1 MTRHLALHTEK
12 RRFTCDQ
19 CGAAFHALTTLKDH
33 CNSIHSQQRHFSC
46 TMCGKTFKLQSDL
59 KRHIHSHSDMRLFKC
74 HYCNQA
80 YKRAS
85 HLRRHE
91 ESVHGTIFKPRR
103 LQRLGHDETGAL
115 VPIVKESKSSSSSSS
130 ADGVTE
136 ESPVVPPGQKWT
148 SPATS
153 QESVYTNPVLSLI
166 DANLGEVIT
175 LQEVCTVSDAQIL
188 TTASD
193 LTSEVLNLPR
203 DDTLTAIVACADG
216 TALDSFQS
224 GELINT
230 IQVTYDL
237 SFPSQTLTTVLSSSE
252 PQLVFATPITMS
264 LDQNQTVLTVSE
276 IYSGDNMD
284 GKVQLLDAHASSDLP
299 DTIFIEKGKLDDMA
313 EPMLLDGIEPVSHMT
328 IENFSMQDDRVLQTT
343 GGSALTLSELPNS
356 VETILQL
363 HPEQPA
369 MSTDCP
375 TVPENGA
382 SGSLLRERLMS
393 GPKLKSPT
401 LPSVPLVLS
410 QCGDDMDTT
419 IMSSIP
425 ISSSISGSNTR
436 PDSNMSTLIISS
448 PDPST
453 STDGPHL
460 DSLLSIPNGVKQ
472 SYESI
477 SIENIAAD
485 SVRTSFSVPNSIQ
498 LPCTDMSSDGMYTE
512 SSVPQLSATGTVLSP
527 SKGMPLNSTPRIS
540 VCLTDPTASSANT
553 NLSSSVSAVTV
564 PDTPETTRSDIP
576 AKSNDLVR
584 PLCPSMPEK
593 KSDSESVSTLNVA
606 HCTHSSHSDIDY
618 IHMNTVAS
626 APSLHSVHISE
637 ADSHP
642 IAPNDADTSIE
653 DTHTDFVL
661 ASLPITSE
669 DLHSSP
675 SLSNSVHFSCSEK
688 PTNSNPNLMPDF
700 LPQNFPFLNV
710 E

>member
-46 TMCGKTFKLQSDL
+46 TICSKTFKLQSDL

-91 ESVHGTIFKPRR
+91 ESAHGTIFKPRR

-115 VPIVKESKSSSSSSS
+115 VPIAKESKSSS
-130 ADGVTE
+130 AGGVKE
-136 ESPVVPPGQKWT
+136 EPSVVPPGQKWT

-153 QESVYTNPVLSLI
+153 QESVYTNPVLSLV

-188 TTASD
+188 TTTSD

-216 TALDSFQS
+216 TTLDSFQS

-237 SFPSQTLTTVLSSSE
+237 TFPSQTLTTVLSSSE

-276 IYSGDNMD
+276 IYPGDNMN
-284 GKVQLLDAHASSDLP
+284 GKVQLLDAHATSELP
-299 DTIFIEKGKLDDMA
+299 DTIFIEKGKLEDMA
-313 EPMLLDGIEPVSHMT
+313 EPMLLDGTEPVPHMT

-343 GGSALTLSELPNS
+343 ASSALTLSELPNS

-369 MSTDCP
+369 VSTDCP
-375 TVPENGA
+375 PVPDNA
-382 SGSLLRERLMS
+382 VSGSLLRERLMS

-401 LPSVPLVLS
+401 LPSIPLALP
-410 QCGDDMDTT
+410 QCGDDLDTT

-425 ISSSISGSNTR
+425 ISSSIAGSSAQ
-436 PDSNMSTLIISS
+436 PDSNVSTLFISS
-448 PDPST
+448 PDPGT
-453 STDGPHL
+453 SIDGSHL
-460 DSLLSIPNGVKQ
+460 DSLLSTPHCVKP
-472 SYESI
+472 SYASI
-477 SIENIAAD
+477 SIENMGAD
-485 SVRTSFSVPNSIQ
+485 SVSTSFSVPNSIQ
-498 LPCTDMSSDGMYTE
+498 LPCTDISSDGMYTE
-512 SSVPQLSATGTVLSP
+512 SSVPQLSTAGTVLSP
-527 SKGMPLNSTPRIS
+527 PKGLPPNSIPSIS
-540 VCLTDPTASSANT
+540 VCVTAPTVSSAST
-553 NLSSSVSAVTV
+553 NLDSSISAHTV
-564 PDTPETTRSDIP
+564 PDSSKTTRSDTP
-576 AKSNDLVR
+576 TKSDDLVH
-584 PLCPSMPEK
+584 PLCPSIPEK
-593 KSDSESVSTLNVA
+593 KSDSESISTLSVPN
-606 HCTHSSHSDIDY
+606 CTHSSHTDIDY
-618 IHMNTVAS
+618 MHMNTIAS
-626 APSLHSVHISE
+626 APSLHAVNIPE
-637 ADSHP
+637 ADTHP
-642 IAPNDADTSIE
+642 IEAHDANTSIE

-661 ASLPITSE
+661 ASLPITPE

-675 SLSNSVHFSCSEK
+675 LSSPVQFSCSDK
-688 PTNSNPNLMPDF
+688 PTNASPNLMPDF

>member
-1 MTRHLALHTEK
+1 
-12 RRFTCDQ
+12 
-19 CGAAFHALTTLKDH
+19 
-33 CNSIHSQQRHFSC
+33 
-46 TMCGKTFKLQSDL
+46 MCSKTFKLQSDL
-59 KRHIHSHSDMRLFKC
+59 KRHIHSHSDTRLFKC

-91 ESVHGTIFKPRR
+91 ESAHGTIFKPRR

-115 VPIVKESKSSSSSSS
+115 VPIVKESKSSS
-130 ADGVTE
+130 ADGVKE
-136 ESPVVPPGQKWT
+136 EPPVVPPGQKWT
-148 SPATS
+148 SPAAS
-153 QESVYTNPVLSLI
+153 QESVYTNPVLSLV
-166 DANLGEVIT
+166 DANLGDVIT
-175 LQEVCTVSDAQIL
+175 LQEVCTVSDATQIL
-188 TTASD
+188 ATTSD

-216 TALDSFQS
+216 SALDSFQS

-237 SFPSQTLTTVLSSSE
+237 SFPSQTLTTVLSGSE

-276 IYSGDNMD
+276 IYSGDSMN
-284 GKVQLLDAHASSDLP
+284 GKVQLLDAHATSDLP
-299 DTIFIEKGKLDDMA
+299 DTIFIEKGKLEDMA
-313 EPMLLDGIEPVSHMT
+313 EPMLLDGIEPVPHMT

-343 GGSALTLSELPNS
+343 AGSALTLSELPNS

-375 TVPENGA
+375 SVPESGA

-410 QCGDDMDTT
+410 QCGDDMDTS

-425 ISSSISGSNTR
+425 ISSGMSGSSTQ
-436 PDSNMSTLIISS
+436 PDSNMSTLFISS
-448 PDPST
+448 PDPTT
-453 STDGPHL
+453 SIDDPHL

-477 SIENIAAD
+477 SVENIAAD
-485 SVRTSFSVPNSIQ
+485 FVRTSFSVPNSIP
-498 LPCTDMSSDGMYTE
+498 LPCTDMSAGGMYRE

-527 SKGMPLNSTPRIS
+527 SKGVPLNSTPCIS

-553 NLSSSVSAVTV
+553 SLDSSVSALTV
-564 PDTPETTRSDIP
+564 PDATETSRSDIP
-576 AKSNDLVR
+576 AKSDDLVH
-584 PLCPSMPEK
+584 PLCRSMPEK

-618 IHMNTVAS
+618 IHMNAVAA
-626 APSLHSVHISE
+626 APSLHSVNISD
-637 ADSHP
+637 ADTHP
-642 IAPNDADTSIE
+642 IATNDADNSIE

-675 SLSNSVHFSCSEK
+675 SLSNSVHFSCSDK
-688 PTNSNPNLMPDF
+688 PTNANPHLLPDF

>member
-1 MTRHLALHTEK
+1 
-12 RRFTCDQ
+12 
-19 CGAAFHALTTLKDH
+19 
-33 CNSIHSQQRHFSC
+33 
-46 TMCGKTFKLQSDL
+46 
-59 KRHIHSHSDMRLFKC
+59 MRMFKC
-74 HYCNQA
+74 HFCNQA

-91 ESVHGTIFKPRR
+91 ESAHGTIFKPRR

-115 VPIVKESKSSSSSSS
+115 VPIVKESKSSS

-136 ESPVVPPGQKWT
+136 EPSVVSPGQKWT
-148 SPATS
+148 SPSTS
-153 QESVYTNPVLSLI
+153 QESVYTNPVLSLV

-216 TALDSFQS
+216 TTLDSFQS
-224 GELINT
+224 GELLNT

-252 PQLVFATPITMS
+252 PQLVFATPIAMS

-276 IYSGDNMD
+276 IYSGDNIN
-284 GKVQLLDAHASSDLP
+284 GKVQLLDAHANSDLP
-299 DTIFIEKGKLDDMA
+299 DTIFIEKGKLEEMA
-313 EPMLLDGIEPVSHMT
+313 EPMLLDGIEPTPHMT

-343 GGSALTLSELPNS
+343 AGSALTLSELPNS
-356 VETILQL
+356 VETVLQL
-363 HPEQPA
+363 HPEQRA

-425 ISSSISGSNTR
+425 ISSSISGSSTQ
-436 PDSNMSTLIISS
+436 PDSNMSTLFISS

-472 SYESI
+472 SYEGI
-477 SIENIAAD
+477 SIENIAAG
-485 SVRTSFSVPNSIQ
+485 SVRTSFSVPNSIH

-512 SSVPQLSATGTVLSP
+512 SSVPRLSATGTVLSP
-527 SKGMPLNSTPRIS
+527 SKGVPLNSTPCIC
-540 VCLTDPTASSANT
+540 VCLTDPTASST
-553 NLSSSVSAVTV
+553 NKNRDSSVSALTV
-564 PDTPETTRSDIP
+564 PNTPETTRSNIP
-576 AKSNDLVR
+576 AKSDDLIHR
-584 PLCPSMPEK
+584 LCPRMSEK
-593 KSDSESVSTLNVA
+593 KNDSESISTLNVT

-618 IHMNTVAS
+618 IHMNTIAA
-626 APSLHSVHISE
+626 APSLHSVNITE
-637 ADSHP
+637 ADTHP

>member
-1 MTRHLALHTEK
+1 
-12 RRFTCDQ
+12 
-19 CGAAFHALTTLKDH
+19 
-33 CNSIHSQQRHFSC
+33 
-46 TMCGKTFKLQSDL
+46 
-59 KRHIHSHSDMRLFKC
+59 MRLFKC

-91 ESVHGTIFKPRR
+91 ESAHGTIFKPRR

-115 VPIVKESKSSSSSSS
+115 VPIVKESKSSS

-136 ESPVVPPGQKWT
+136 GPPVVPAGQKWT
-148 SPATS
+148 SPSTS
-153 QESVYTNPVLSLI
+153 QESVYTNPVLSLV
-166 DANLGEVIT
+166 DANMGEVIT

-188 TTASD
+188 TTATD

-203 DDTLTAIVACADG
+203 DDTLTAIVTCADG

-276 IYSGDNMD
+276 IYSGDNMN
-284 GKVQLLDAHASSDLP
+284 GKVQLLDAHANSDLP
-299 DTIFIEKGKLDDMA
+299 DTIFIEKGKLEEMA
-313 EPMLLDGIEPVSHMT
+313 EPMLLDGIEPAPHMT

-343 GGSALTLSELPNS
+343 AGAALTLSELPNS
-356 VETILQL
+356 VETVLQL
-363 HPEQPA
+363 HAEQRA

-410 QCGDDMDTT
+410 QCGDDMETT

-425 ISSSISGSNTR
+425 ISSSISSSSTR
-436 PDSNMSTLIISS
+436 PDSNMSTLFISS
-448 PDPST
+448 PNPST

-498 LPCTDMSSDGMYTE
+498 LPCTDISSDGMYTE
-512 SSVPQLSATGTVLSP
+512 SSVPQLSATGTVLSH
-527 SKGMPLNSTPRIS
+527 SKGVPLNSTPCIS

-553 NLSSSVSAVTV
+553 NLDSSVSALTV
-564 PDTPETTRSDIP
+564 PHAPETTRSDIP
-576 AKSNDLVR
+576 AKSDDLVH
-584 PLCPSMPEK
+584 PLCPSMSEK
-593 KSDSESVSTLNVA
+593 KSDSESISTLNVA
-606 HCTHSSHSDIDY
+606 HCTHPSHSDIDY
-618 IHMNTVAS
+618 IHMNTIAS
-626 APSLHSVHISE
+626 APTLHCVNISE
-637 ADSHP
+637 ADTHP

-653 DTHTDFVL
+653 NTHTDFVL

>member
-46 TMCGKTFKLQSDL
+46 TMCSKTFKLQSDL

-91 ESVHGTIFKPRR
+91 ESAHGTIFKPRR

-115 VPIVKESKSSSSSSS
+115 VPIVKESKSSA
-130 ADGVTE
+130 ADGVKE
-136 ESPVVPPGQKWT
+136 EPPVVPPGQKWT
-148 SPATS
+148 SPATP
-153 QESVYTNPVLSLI
+153 QASVYTNPVLSLV

-188 TTASD
+188 TTTSD

-203 DDTLTAIVACADG
+203 DDALTAIVACTDG

-230 IQVTYDL
+230 IQMTYDL

-252 PQLVFATPITMS
+252 PQLVFAAPITMS
-264 LDQNQTVLTVSE
+264 LDQNQAVLTVSE
-276 IYSGDNMD
+276 IYSGDNMN
-284 GKVQLLDAHASSDLP
+284 GKVQLLDAHATSDLP
-299 DTIFIEKGKLDDMA
+299 DTIFIDKGKLGDMA
-313 EPMLLDGIEPVSHMT
+313 EPMLLDGIEPVPHMT
-328 IENFSMQDDRVLQTT
+328 VENFSMQDDRVLQTT
-343 GGSALTLSELPNS
+343 TGSALTLSELPNS

-369 MSTDCP
+369 VSTDSP
-375 TVPENGA
+375 TVPDNGV
-382 SGSLLRERLMS
+382 SGSLLRERLIS

-401 LPSVPLVLS
+401 LPSVPVVLS
-410 QCGDDMDTT
+410 QCGDDLDTT

-425 ISSSISGSNTR
+425 ISSSMSGRSTQ
-436 PDSNMSTLIISS
+436 PDSNMPTLFISS

-453 STDGPHL
+453 SIDGPHL
-460 DSLLSIPNGVKQ
+460 DSLLSISNGVKQ
-472 SYESI
+472 SYASI
-477 SIENIAAD
+477 SIENIDAD
-485 SVRTSFSVPNSIQ
+485 SVRTSYSVPNSIQ

-527 SKGMPLNSTPRIS
+527 SKGVPLNSTPCIS
-540 VCLTDPTASSANT
+540 VCVTDPTASSANT
-553 NLSSSVSAVTV
+553 NRDSSVSALTV
-564 PDTPETTRSDIP
+564 SDASETTRSDIP
-576 AKSNDLVR
+576 AKSDDLVH

-593 KSDSESVSTLNVA
+593 KSDSESISTLSVTN
-606 HCTHSSHSDIDY
+606 CTHSSHSDIDY
-618 IHMNTVAS
+618 MHMNTVAS
-626 APSLHSVHISE
+626 APSLHSVNISE
-637 ADSHP
+637 PDTHR
-642 IAPNDADTSIE
+642 IETNDANTSIE

-669 DLHSSP
+669 DLHSSS
-675 SLSNSVHFSCSEK
+675 SLSNSVHFSCSDK
-688 PTNSNPNLMPDF
+688 PTNANPNLMPDF

>member
-46 TMCGKTFKLQSDL
+46 TMCSKTFKLQSDL
-59 KRHIHSHSDMRLFKC
+59 KRHIHSHYDIRLFKC

-91 ESVHGTIFKPRR
+91 ESAHGTIFKPRR
-103 LQRLGHDETGAL
+103 LQRLGHDKTGAL
-115 VPIVKESKSSSSSSS
+115 VPIAKESKSSS
-130 ADGVTE
+130 ADRVKE
-136 ESPVVPPGQKWT
+136 EPPVVPPGQKWT

-153 QESVYTNPVLSLI
+153 QESVYTNPVLSLV

-188 TTASD
+188 TTTSD
-193 LTSEVLNLPR
+193 LASEVLNLPR

-224 GELINT
+224 GELINA

-276 IYSGDNMD
+276 IYSGDDMN
-284 GKVQLLDAHASSDLP
+284 GKVQLLDAHATSDLP
-299 DTIFIEKGKLDDMA
+299 DTIFIEKGKLEDMA
-313 EPMLLDGIEPVSHMT
+313 EPMLLDGIEPVPHMT

-343 GGSALTLSELPNS
+343 NGSALTLSELPNS
-356 VETILQL
+356 VDTILQL
-363 HPEQPA
+363 HPEQPDI
-369 MSTDCP
+369 STDCP
-375 TVPENGA
+375 PVPENGV

-425 ISSSISGSNTR
+425 ISSSMSGSSTQ
-436 PDSNMSTLIISS
+436 PDSNMSTLFISS

-453 STDGPHL
+453 SIDGRHL

-472 SYESI
+472 SYEGI
-477 SIENIAAD
+477 SVENTAVD

-498 LPCTDMSSDGMYTE
+498 LPCTDMSSHGMYTE
-512 SSVPQLSATGTVLSP
+512 SSVPQLSAAGTVLSP
-527 SKGMPLNSTPRIS
+527 SKGVSLNSTPCIS
-540 VCLTDPTASSANT
+540 LCLTDPTASSANT
-553 NLSSSVSAVTV
+553 NLNSSVSALTV
-564 PDTPETTRSDIP
+564 PDATETTRSDIP
-576 AKSNDLVR
+576 AKSDDLVHS
-584 PLCPSMPEK
+584 LCPSMPEK
-593 KSDSESVSTLNVA
+593 KSDSESVSTVNVA
-606 HCTHSSHSDIDY
+606 HCTHSSHSDINY
-618 IHMNTVAS
+618 IHMNTIAS
-626 APSLHSVHISE
+626 APSLHSVNISE
-637 ADSHP
+637 VDTHP
-642 IAPNDADTSIE
+642 IATNDTDTSME

-661 ASLPITSE
+661 ASLPINSE

-675 SLSNSVHFSCSEK
+675 SLSNSVHFSCSDK
-688 PTNSNPNLMPDF
+688 STNANPNLMPDF
-700 LPQNFPFLNV
+700 LSQNFPFLNV

>member
-1 MTRHLALHTEK
+1 
-12 RRFTCDQ
+12 
-19 CGAAFHALTTLKDH
+19 
-33 CNSIHSQQRHFSC
+33 
-46 TMCGKTFKLQSDL
+46 
-59 KRHIHSHSDMRLFKC
+59 MRLFKC

-91 ESVHGTIFKPRR
+91 ESAHGTIFKPRR

-115 VPIVKESKSSSSSSS
+115 VPIVKESKSSA
-130 ADGVTE
+130 ADGVKE
-136 ESPVVPPGQKWT
+136 EPPVVPPGQKWT
-148 SPATS
+148 SPATP
-153 QESVYTNPVLSLI
+153 QASVYTNPVLSLV

-188 TTASD
+188 TTTSD

-203 DDTLTAIVACADG
+203 DDALTAIVACTDG

-230 IQVTYDL
+230 IQMTYDL

-252 PQLVFATPITMS
+252 PQLVFAAPITMS
-264 LDQNQTVLTVSE
+264 LDQNQAVLTVSE
-276 IYSGDNMD
+276 IYSGDNMN
-284 GKVQLLDAHASSDLP
+284 GKVQLLDAHATSDLP
-299 DTIFIEKGKLDDMA
+299 DTIFIDKRKLGDMA
-313 EPMLLDGIEPVSHMT
+313 EPMLLDGIEPVPHMT
-328 IENFSMQDDRVLQTT
+328 VENFSMQDDRVLQTT
-343 GGSALTLSELPNS
+343 TGSALTLSELPNS

-369 MSTDCP
+369 VSTDSP
-375 TVPENGA
+375 TVPDNGV
-382 SGSLLRERLMS
+382 SGSLLRERLIS

-401 LPSVPLVLS
+401 LPSVPVVLS
-410 QCGDDMDTT
+410 QCGDDLDTT

-425 ISSSISGSNTR
+425 ISSSMSGRSTQ
-436 PDSNMSTLIISS
+436 PDSNMPTLFISS

-453 STDGPHL
+453 SIDGPHL
-460 DSLLSIPNGVKQ
+460 DSLLSISNGVKQ
-472 SYESI
+472 SYASI
-477 SIENIAAD
+477 SIENIDAD
-485 SVRTSFSVPNSIQ
+485 SVRTSYSVPNSIQ

-527 SKGMPLNSTPRIS
+527 SKGVPLNSTPCIS
-540 VCLTDPTASSANT
+540 VCVTDPTASSANT
-553 NLSSSVSAVTV
+553 NRDSSVSALTV
-564 PDTPETTRSDIP
+564 SDASETTRSDIP
-576 AKSNDLVR
+576 AKSDDLVH

-593 KSDSESVSTLNVA
+593 KSDSESISTLSVTN
-606 HCTHSSHSDIDY
+606 CTHSSHSDIDY
-618 IHMNTVAS
+618 MHMNTVAS
-626 APSLHSVHISE
+626 APSLHSVNISE
-637 ADSHP
+637 PDTHR
-642 IAPNDADTSIE
+642 IETNDANTSIE

-669 DLHSSP
+669 DLHSSS
-675 SLSNSVHFSCSEK
+675 SLSNSVHFSCSDK
-688 PTNSNPNLMPDF
+688 PTNANPNLMPDF

>member
-1 MTRHLALHTEK
+1 
-12 RRFTCDQ
+12 
-19 CGAAFHALTTLKDH
+19 
-33 CNSIHSQQRHFSC
+33 
-46 TMCGKTFKLQSDL
+46 MCSKTFKLQSDL

-91 ESVHGTIFKPRR
+91 ESAHGTFFKPRR

-115 VPIVKESKSSSSSSS
+115 VPIVKESKSSSSS

-136 ESPVVPPGQKWT
+136 EPPVVPPGQKWT

-153 QESVYTNPVLSLI
+153 QESVYTNPVLSLV

-203 DDTLTAIVACADG
+203 DDALTAIVACADG

-237 SFPSQTLTTVLSSSE
+237 SFPSQTLTTVLSGSE
-252 PQLVFATPITMS
+252 PQLVFATPISMS

-284 GKVQLLDAHASSDLP
+284 GKVQLLDAHATSDLP

-313 EPMLLDGIEPVSHMT
+313 EPMLLDGIEPVPHMT

-369 MSTDCP
+369 MSTDCQ

-425 ISSSISGSNTR
+425 ISSSISGSNTQ
-436 PDSNMSTLIISS
+436 PDSNMSTLFISS

-477 SIENIAAD
+477 SIENIAAE

-498 LPCTDMSSDGMYTE
+498 LPCTDMSSDDMYTE
-512 SSVPQLSATGTVLSP
+512 SSVPHLSATGTVLSP
-527 SKGMPLNSTPRIS
+527 SKGVPLNSTPRIS

-553 NLSSSVSAVTV
+553 NLSSSVSALTV
-564 PDTPETTRSDIP
+564 PDAQTTRSDIP

-584 PLCPSMPEK
+584 PLCPNMPEK

-606 HCTHSSHSDIDY
+606 HCTH
-618 IHMNTVAS
+618 
-626 APSLHSVHISE
+626 
-637 ADSHP
+637 
-642 IAPNDADTSIE
+642 
-653 DTHTDFVL
+653 
-661 ASLPITSE
+661 
-669 DLHSSP
+669 
-675 SLSNSVHFSCSEK
+675 
-688 PTNSNPNLMPDF
+688 
-700 LPQNFPFLNV
+700 
-710 E
+710 